1 MISEM
6 QKKMLEA
13 VGHKVEIKIY
23 GGYKLLK
30 GKCKHF
36 TQPMDNEPEV
46 ASIDIAVPGITSSLY
61 EVTEDEIEELTI
73 TD

>member
-13 VGHKVEIKIY
+13 VGHNVEIKIY

-30 GKCKHF
+30 GKCRHF
-36 TQPMDNEPEV
+36 TQPLDNEPEV
-46 ASIDIAVPGITSSLY
+46 ASIDIEVAGITSSLY
-61 EVTEDEIEELTI
+61 EVTEDEIEELKVV
-73 TD
+73 D